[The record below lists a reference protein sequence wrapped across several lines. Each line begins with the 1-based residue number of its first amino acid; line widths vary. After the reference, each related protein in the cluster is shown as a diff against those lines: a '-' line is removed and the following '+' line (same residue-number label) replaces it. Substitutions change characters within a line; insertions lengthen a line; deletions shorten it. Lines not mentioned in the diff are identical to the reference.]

1 VSTARAPP
9 IDPALTSQLNG
20 AIERKGDAVSYDFIV
35 IGAGHNGLACAAYL
49 ARAGARVLVLERG
62 ARVGG
67 GCHTAEA
74 TLPGFRHNLCSVV
87 HTHIPLSPVY
97 RDLELERHGVRYV
110 YPAQL
115 RGTIFP
121 DHRSLVMYRE
131 PERMAAE
138 LARYSARDARTFRQ
152 LVEDYGEFI
161 DSTYLPLMYSPPLP
175 PSLQSA
181 ELEKS
186 AEGRTLLQWQA
197 STPVQLLDELFESEE
212 VRVHF
217 LARMTVL
224 GFAPDQFGQGWI
236 CLFRILKAEAPICVG
251 GSQQLAEGLRRA
263 FEAAG
268 GAVQTDTEVKR
279 ILLRGNRATG
289 VETADGRR
297 LEAAKA
303 VITNVEP
310 KKSFLR
316 MVGEEHLPA
325 AFAARVRN
333 YHSRGRSLFV
343 LHLALSEPPQYRA
356 GAQNPP
362 VNTAFSQEMFG
373 GSVRDQVRAYQEI
386 AMGKPP
392 REPMLQITL
401 PTLFDPSQA
410 PAGRHTAVVW
420 QYAPYAVEPGGPQ
433 GWRGL
438 REEYA
443 AHLLELWRSYA
454 PNLTRDKILGMA
466 IQDPTDTERLNDNLV
481 NGVDVVGDMTPD
493 QMGYFRP
500 FAGWSSYRTPLEGLY
515 MCGGYCH
522 PGGGVHAGAGHNAAG
537 VIAEDYQ
544 LRKWWG

>member
-1 VSTARAPP
+1 VT
-9 IDPALTSQLNG
+9 
-20 AIERKGDAVSYDFIV
+20 YDFIV
-35 IGAGHNGLACAAYL
+35 VGAGHNGLACAAYL
-49 ARAGARVLVLERG
+49 AKTGAKVLVLERS

-74 TLPGFRHNLCSVV
+74 TLPGFKHNICSVV
-87 HTHIPLSPVY
+87 HTHIPTSPVY
-97 RDLELERHGVRYV
+97 RDLELERHGVSYV
-110 YPAQL
+110 YPEHL

-121 DHRSLVMYRE
+121 DHRSIVMYRE
-131 PERMAAE
+131 PDKMAAE
-138 LARYSARDARTFRQ
+138 LGKFSTRDARTFRQ

-161 DSTYLPLMYSPPLP
+161 ESTYLPLMYSPPLP
-175 PSLQSA
+175 PSLQTA

-186 AEGRTLLQWQA
+186 EEGRTLLQWQA

-212 VRVHF
+212 VKVHF

-251 GSQQLAEGLRRA
+251 GSQQLAHGLRSA
-263 FEAAG
+263 VEAHG
-268 GAVQTDTEVKR
+268 GIVQTDTEVKR
-279 ILLRGNRATG
+279 ILLRGNKAIG
-289 VETADGRR
+289 IEMKDGRR
-297 LEAAKA
+297 VEAGKA

-316 MVGEEHLPA
+316 MVGEEFLPPS
-325 AFAARVRN
+325 FAARVKN

-356 GAQNPP
+356 GAANPP
-362 VNTAFSQEMFG
+362 VNVAFSQEMFG
-373 GSVRDQVRAYQEI
+373 GTVQDQVRAYRDI

-392 REPMLQITL
+392 RKEMLQITL
-401 PTLFDPSQA
+401 PTLFDPTQA
-410 PAGRHTAVVW
+410 PAGKHTTVVW
-420 QYAPYAVEPGGPQ
+420 QYAPYSVEPGGPE
-433 GWRGL
+433 GWRKL
-438 REEYA
+438 RGEYA
-443 AHLLELWRSYA
+443 AHLLDLWRSYA
-454 PNLTRDKILGMA
+454 PNITRDKILGMA

-500 FAGWSSYRTPLEGLY
+500 FAGWSSYRTPVEGLY

-522 PGGGVHAGAGHNAAG
+522 PGGGVHAGAGHNAAA
-537 VIAEDYQ
+537 VIVDDFK
-544 LRKWWG
+544 LKKWWD

>member
-1 VSTARAPP
+1 VF
-9 IDPALTSQLNG
+9 
-20 AIERKGDAVSYDFIV
+20 AVTYDFIV
-35 IGAGHNGLACAAYL
+35 VGAGHNGLACAAYL
-49 ARAGARVLVLERG
+49 AKTGAKVLVLERS

-74 TLPGFRHNLCSVV
+74 TLPGFKHNICSVV
-87 HTHIPLSPVY
+87 HTHIPTSPVY
-97 RDLELERHGVRYV
+97 RDLELERHGVSYV
-110 YPAQL
+110 YPEHL

-121 DHRSLVMYRE
+121 DHRSIVMYRE
-131 PERMAAE
+131 PDKMAAE
-138 LARYSARDARTFRQ
+138 LGKFSTRDARTFRQ

-161 DSTYLPLMYSPPLP
+161 ESTYLPLMYSPPLP
-175 PSLQSA
+175 PSLQTA

-186 AEGRTLLQWQA
+186 EEGRTLLQWQA

-212 VRVHF
+212 VKVHF

-251 GSQQLAEGLRRA
+251 GSQQLAHGLRSA
-263 FEAAG
+263 VEAHG
-268 GAVQTDTEVKR
+268 GIVQTDTEVKR
-279 ILLRGNRATG
+279 ILLRGNKAIG
-289 VETADGRR
+289 IEMKDGRR
-297 LEAAKA
+297 VEAGKA

-316 MVGEEHLPA
+316 MVGEEFLPPS
-325 AFAARVRN
+325 FAARVKN

-356 GAQNPP
+356 GAANPP
-362 VNTAFSQEMFG
+362 VNVAFSQEMFG
-373 GSVRDQVRAYQEI
+373 GTVQDQVRAYRDI

-392 REPMLQITL
+392 RKEMLQITL
-401 PTLFDPSQA
+401 PTLLDPTQA
-410 PAGRHTAVVW
+410 PAGKHTTVVW
-420 QYAPYAVEPGGPQ
+420 QYAPYSVEPGGPE
-433 GWRGL
+433 GWRKL
-438 REEYA
+438 RGEYA
-443 AHLLELWRSYA
+443 AHLLDLWRSYA
-454 PNLTRDKILGMA
+454 PNITRDKILGMA

-500 FAGWSSYRTPLEGLY
+500 FAGWSSYRTPVEGLY

-522 PGGGVHAGAGHNAAG
+522 PGGGVHAGAGHNAAA
-537 VIAEDYQ
+537 VIVDDFK
-544 LRKWWG
+544 LKKWWD

>member
-1 VSTARAPP
+1 
-9 IDPALTSQLNG
+9 
-20 AIERKGDAVSYDFIV
+20 VSYDFIV

-49 ARAGARVLVLERG
+49 AKAGAKVLVVERSK
-62 ARVGG
+62 RVGG
-67 GCHTAEA
+67 GCHTEEA
-74 TLPGFRHNLCSVV
+74 TLPGFNHNICSVV

-97 RDLELERHGVRYV
+97 RDLELERNGVRYV
-110 YPAQL
+110 YPEHL

-121 DHRSLVMYRE
+121 DHKSLVMHRD

-138 LARYSARDARTFRQ
+138 LAKYSARDARTFTR
-152 LVEDYGEFI
+152 LVADYGEFI

-175 PSLQSA
+175 PSMQTA

-186 AEGRTLLQWQA
+186 EEGRALMQWQA
-197 STPVQLLDELFESEE
+197 STPVQLLNELFESEE
-212 VRVHF
+212 VKVHF

-251 GSQQLAEGLRRA
+251 GSQQLAHGLRSVL
-263 FEAAG
+263 EAHG
-268 GAVQTDTEVKR
+268 GVVRTGIEVKR
-279 ILLRGNRATG
+279 ILLRANKAAG
-289 VETADGRR
+289 VELGDGTRA
-297 LEAAKA
+297 EAAKA

-310 KKSFLR
+310 KKSFLQ
-316 MVGEEHLPA
+316 MVGEEFLPA
-325 AFAARVRN
+325 SFVTRVKN

-362 VNTAFSQEMFG
+362 VNVAFSQEMFG
-373 GSVRDQVRAYQEI
+373 ASVEDQVRAYQEI
-386 AMGKPP
+386 ALGRAP
-392 REPMLQITL
+392 RKEMLQITL

-410 PAGRHTAVVW
+410 PAGKHTAVVW
-420 QYAPYAVEPGGPQ
+420 QYAPYRLEA
-433 GWRGL
+433 GWPKL

-443 AHLLELWRSYA
+443 QHLLGLWQSYA
-454 PNLTRDKILGMA
+454 PNMTKDKVLAMK

-500 FAGWSSYRTPLEGLY
+500 FAGWSSYRTPVEGLY
-515 MCGGYCH
+515 MCGGCCH

-537 VIAEDYQ
+537 VIAEDFK
-544 LRKWWG
+544 LKKWWD

>member
-1 VSTARAPP
+1 MT
-9 IDPALTSQLNG
+9 
-20 AIERKGDAVSYDFIV
+20 YDFIV
-35 IGAGHNGLACAAYL
+35 VGAGHNGLACAAYL
-49 ARAGARVLVLERG
+49 AKTGAKVLVLERS

-74 TLPGFRHNLCSVV
+74 TLPGFKHNICSVV
-87 HTHIPLSPVY
+87 HTHIPTSPVY
-97 RDLELERHGVRYV
+97 RDLELERHGVSYV
-110 YPAQL
+110 YPEHL

-121 DHRSLVMYRE
+121 DHRSIVMYRE
-131 PERMAAE
+131 PDKMAAE
-138 LARYSARDARTFRQ
+138 LGKFSTRDARTFRQ

-161 DSTYLPLMYSPPLP
+161 ESTYLPLMYSPPLP
-175 PSLQSA
+175 PSLQTA

-186 AEGRTLLQWQA
+186 EEGRTLLQWQA

-212 VRVHF
+212 VKVHF

-251 GSQQLAEGLRRA
+251 GSQQLAHGLRSA
-263 FEAAG
+263 VEAHG
-268 GAVQTDTEVKR
+268 GIVQTDTEVKR
-279 ILLRGNRATG
+279 ILLRGNKAIG
-289 VETADGRR
+289 IEMKDGRR
-297 LEAAKA
+297 VEAGKA

-316 MVGEEHLPA
+316 MVGEEFLPPS
-325 AFAARVRN
+325 FAARVKN

-356 GAQNPP
+356 GAANPP
-362 VNTAFSQEMFG
+362 VNVAFSQEMFG
-373 GSVRDQVRAYQEI
+373 GTVQDQVRAYRDI

-392 REPMLQITL
+392 RKEMLQITL
-401 PTLFDPSQA
+401 PTLFDPTQA
-410 PAGRHTAVVW
+410 PAGKHTTVVW
-420 QYAPYAVEPGGPQ
+420 QYAPYSVEPGGPE
-433 GWRGL
+433 GWRKL
-438 REEYA
+438 RGEYA
-443 AHLLELWRSYA
+443 AHLLDLWRSYA
-454 PNLTRDKILGMA
+454 PNITRDKILGMA

-500 FAGWSSYRTPLEGLY
+500 FAGWSSYRTPVEGLY

-522 PGGGVHAGAGHNAAG
+522 PGGGVHAGAGHNAAA
-537 VIAEDYQ
+537 VIVDDFK
-544 LRKWWG
+544 LKKWWD

>member
-1 VSTARAPP
+1 MPH
-9 IDPALTSQLNG
+9 
-20 AIERKGDAVSYDFIV
+20 DFIV

-49 ARAGARVLVLERG
+49 AKAGARVLVLERST
-62 ARVGG
+62 RVGG

-74 TLPGFRHNLCSVV
+74 TLPGFKHNICSVV

-97 RDLELERHGVRYV
+97 RDLELERHGVKYV
-110 YPAQL
+110 YPEHL

-121 DHRSLVMYRE
+121 DHKSIVMVRDVD
-131 PERMAAE
+131 RMAAE
-138 LARYSARDARTFRQ
+138 LGKFSARDARTFRQ
-152 LVEDYGEFI
+152 LVADYAEFI

-186 AEGRTLLQWQA
+186 GEGRTLLQWQA

-212 VRVHF
+212 VKVHF

-251 GSQQLAEGLRRA
+251 GSQQLAHGLRSVV
-263 FEAAG
+263 EANAG
-268 GAVQTDTEVKR
+268 VVQTDMEVKR
-279 ILLRGNRATG
+279 ILLRGNKAVGIELKDGSR
-289 VETADGRR
+289 VEAGM
-297 LEAAKA
+297 A

-310 KKSFLR
+310 KKSFLG
-316 MVGEEHLPA
+316 MVGEELLPPS
-325 AFAARVRN
+325 FATRVKN

-343 LHLALSEPPQYRA
+343 LHLALSEPPQYLA
-356 GAQNPP
+356 AAHNPP
-362 VNTAFSQEMFG
+362 VNLAFSQEMFG
-373 GSVRDQVRAYQEI
+373 GTVQDQIRAYREI
-386 AMGKPP
+386 AMGRPP
-392 REPMLQITL
+392 REAMLQITL

-410 PAGRHTAVVW
+410 PAGKHTAVVW
-420 QYAPYAVEPGGPQ
+420 QYAPYAVEPGGPG
-433 GWRGL
+433 GWKDL

-454 PNLTRDKILGMA
+454 PNITRDKILRMA
-466 IQDPTDTERLNDNLV
+466 IQDPTDTQRLNDNLV

-500 FAGWSSYRTPLEGLY
+500 FAGWSSYRTPVEGLY

-522 PGGGVHAGAGHNAAG
+522 PGGGVHAGAGHNAAS
-537 VIAEDYQ
+537 VIVEDFK
-544 LRKWWG
+544 LKKWWD